1 MTLDEV
7 LLYVIV
13 GCIVAAA
20 AGAGIGYM
28 LRKRIAEARIGS
40 AEEKARQIGEEAK
53 KLLDSASREAETLKK
68 ETIVQTREEI
78 HKLREDVEQ
87 ENKQRRDELQK
98 YEQRLVQKENNLDW
112 RSGNLEQRESQL
124 DKKESQLKAQKE
136 KLTGLYD
143 EQQKKLEEISQLSSD
158 QAKDMILSRVD
169 EELTHEKAV
178 RIRSAVEEAKNTADA
193 KAREIIASAI
203 QRNAAD
209 TVSETTVSVV
219 SLPNEEMK
227 GHQDAE
233 TGFSR

>member
-1 MTLDEV
+1 M
-7 LLYVIV
+7 
-13 GCIVAAA
+13 
-20 AGAGIGYM
+20 
-28 LRKRIAEARIGS
+28 
-40 AEEKARQIGEEAK
+40 
-53 KLLDSASREAETLKK
+53 LDSASREAETLKK

-136 KLTGLYD
+136 KLNGLYD
-143 EQQKKLEEISQLSSD
+143 QQQKKLEEISQLSSE

-178 RIRSAVEEAKNTADA
+178 RIRSAVEEAKSTADA

-227 GHQDAE
+227 GRIMAVKAATSGLSKH
-233 TGFSR
+233 